1 MKAVGFHRSLPIA
14 DPQSLVDLELPRPAP
29 GGRDLLVRV
38 AAVSVNPVDTKAR
51 MRGNPD
57 PTQPRILG
65 GDAAG
70 TVEAVGPA
78 AMLFK
83 PGDKVWY
90 AGSIVRPGSNAE
102 YQLVD
107 ERIAGRMPQRLSFA
121 EAAALPLTTI
131 TAWEMLF
138 DRFAIRIGKPADGEV
153 LLIIGGA

>member
-1 MKAVGFHRSLPIA
+1 
-14 DPQSLVDLELPRPAP
+14 
-29 GGRDLLVRV
+29 
-38 AAVSVNPVDTKAR
+38 SVNPVDTKVR

-65 GDAAG
+65 WDAAG

-107 ERIAGRMPQRLSFA
+107 ERIVGRMPQRLSFA

-153 LLIIGGA
+153 LLIIGGAGGVGSIAIQLARRLTGLTIIATASRPETQE